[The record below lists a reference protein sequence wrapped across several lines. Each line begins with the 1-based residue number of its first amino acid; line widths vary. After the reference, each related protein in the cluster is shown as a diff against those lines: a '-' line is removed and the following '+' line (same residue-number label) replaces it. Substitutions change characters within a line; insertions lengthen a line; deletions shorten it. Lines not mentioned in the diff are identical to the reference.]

1 MRACFRF
8 RDAAMSTTALTF
20 YGFPLSGHSHR
31 VALMLSLLDVPHRHV
46 EVDLRAGAQ
55 KRPDFLALNAFGQ
68 VPVIDDNGVV
78 VADSTAILVYLC
90 KRYGGQAWLPEDAVG
105 AAAVQRWLSA
115 ASGPLAGGPAAAR
128 LVTLFGAPYDVPA
141 TLARAHALL
150 AVMEQELAATGYLAG
165 AAPTIADVACYT
177 YVAHAPEGNVS
188 LAAYPRVRDW
198 LARIEA
204 WPRFVPMVQ
213 SPVGLR
219 AA

>member
-1 MRACFRF
+1 
-8 RDAAMSTTALTF
+8 
-20 YGFPLSGHSHR
+20 
-31 VALMLSLLDVPHRHV
+31 
-46 EVDLRAGAQ
+46 
-55 KRPDFLALNAFGQ
+55 
-68 VPVIDDNGVV
+68 
-78 VADSTAILVYLC
+78 
-90 KRYGGQAWLPEDAVG
+90 
-105 AAAVQRWLSA
+105 A

-150 AVMEQELAATGYLAG
+150 AVMERELATTTYLAG

-188 LAAYPRVRDW
+188 LAAYPQVREW